1 MSNTNVIMLA
11 ALVLIPAIAS
21 AGEAPSLAVGG
32 QCDGRQ
38 MYNYVDVALQAGSGV
53 LNVAKDP
60 AYGGSARSLAL
71 KSTNMG
77 IYNSMIVDIREHDLS
92 LARSGCTSLSSG
104 PTKGMMSTLRQ
115 VESKIRVLV
124 DGQYSENGVITSGF
138 GEIK

>member
-1 MSNTNVIMLA
+1 MLA
-11 ALVLIPAIAS
+11 AFVLIPAIAT
-21 AGEAPSLAVGG
+21 AGEATSAAEGG

-38 MYNYVDVALQAGSGV
+38 MYNYVDVALRAGSGV
-53 LNVAKDP
+53 LNVSKDP

-71 KSTNMG
+71 KSQNMG
-77 IYNSMIVDIREHDLS
+77 IYNAMIVDIREHDLS
-92 LARSGCTSLSSG
+92 LARSGCTSLSNG

-124 DGQYSENGVITSGF
+124 DGQYSERGVITSSF